1 MSIFMLMLPYSGLA
15 DSLDPEVQAE
25 LQAEAAHSSAGAPET
40 TQKPLMPKRLQSP
53 PATTIY
59 FSDFEADN
67 GGMTGSRDWV
77 WGIYSWDGSSCDS
90 SNYPPPAAYSGSRM
104 WGTRLNDC
112 YQNLGN
118 NQGYETC
125 INTDKSDD
133 SVLSFTVDLTGQAT
147 ATLSWWEWFDLFLVW
162 DWAEVYVNDAVVFQH
177 CGGNFVA
184 PTAWEEQVVDLTPF
198 VGGPVT
204 ISFHMMSSTVVNHAG
219 WFIDDVQITAQGASV
234 AAPIPTLSEW
244 GMIIMSLILAG
255 SAIWMM
261 RRRQVSS

>member
-1 MSIFMLMLPYSGLA
+1 
-15 DSLDPEVQAE
+15 
-25 LQAEAAHSSAGAPET
+25 
-40 TQKPLMPKRLQSP
+40 
-53 PATTIY
+53 
-59 FSDFEADN
+59 
-67 GGMTGSRDWV
+67 MTGSRDWV
-77 WGIYSWDGSSCDS
+77 WGIYSWNGASCDGT
-90 SNYPPPAAYSGSRM
+90 NYPPPAAYSGDRM

-118 NQGYETC
+118 NQGAETC

-133 SVLSFTVDLTGQAT
+133 SVLSFTVDLTGQVT
-147 ATLSWWEWFDLFLVW
+147 ATLSWWEWFDLFLYW

-177 CGGNFVA
+177 CGGAYVV
-184 PTAWEEQVVDLTPF
+184 PTAWEEHVVDLTPF

-204 ISFHMMSSTVVNHAG
+204 ISFHMMSSTVVNRTG
-219 WFIDDVQITAQGASV
+219 WFIDDVQITAQGASA

-261 RRRQVSS
+261 RRRQLFT